1 MDKKKYSITLAD
13 GTIIGD
19 LRKNGNNYISEA
31 PLTPELF
38 DGNCSTVTFSDGETS
53 EIRSNM
59 ELIKLEQESDGTYW
73 FILRG
78 IPAERLEKMKMR
90 SDIEYLAMMT
100 DVEL

>member
-1 MDKKKYSITLAD
+1 MDNKKYSITLAD
-13 GTIIGD
+13 GTVISD
-19 LRKNGNNYISEA
+19 LRLNGNNYISET

-38 DGNCSTVTFSDGETS
+38 DGNCSTVIFSDGET
-53 EIRSNM
+53 EETHSNM

-73 FILRG
+73 LILRA

>member
-1 MDKKKYSITLAD
+1 
-13 GTIIGD
+13 
-19 LRKNGNNYISEA
+19 
-31 PLTPELF
+31 
-38 DGNCSTVTFSDGETS
+38 
-53 EIRSNM
+53 M

-73 FILRG
+73 LILRA